1 MGAKPQPPTLA
12 EIVYEYL
19 GLFRRSAREVEFE
32 RAEKQFVQ
40 AVQRAQ
46 TVDDIR
52 AALALDIRSRQ
63 LPVQMK
69 SPAYERL
76 LSLCGRTPEL
86 LREYAQEMY
95 DYGPAFEHYADQ
107 LWEEAKRID
116 GKA

>member
-12 EIVYEYL
+12 EIVYHYL
-19 GLFRRSAREVEFE
+19 GLFRRSTREVEFE

-46 TVDDIR
+46 TAAEIR
-52 AALALDIRSRQ
+52 DALALDIRSRQ

-76 LSLCGRTPEL
+76 LSLSGRTPAL

-95 DYGPAFEHYADQ
+95 DFGPDFKHYADD
-107 LWEEAKRID
+107 LWEEAKHID

>member
-1 MGAKPQPPTLA
+1 MGAKPQAPTLA
-12 EIVYEYL
+12 EIVYHYL
-19 GLFRRSAREVEFE
+19 GLFRRSSREVEFE
-32 RAEKQFVQ
+32 RAQAQFVQ
-40 AVQRAQ
+40 AIQRTQ
-46 TVDDIR
+46 SVDEIR

-76 LSLCGRTPEL
+76 LSLSGRTPTL

-95 DYGPAFEHYADQ
+95 DFGPDFKHYADE
-107 LWEEAKRID
+107 LWEEAKYLD

>member
-1 MGAKPQPPTLA
+1 MGAKPTPPTLA
-12 EIVYEYL
+12 EIVYHYL
-19 GLFRRSAREVEFE
+19 GLFQRSARSAEFE

-46 TVDDIR
+46 SPDDIR
-52 AALALDIRSRQ
+52 SALALDLRSRR

-76 LSLCGRTPEL
+76 LALCGRTPDL

-95 DYGPAFEHYADQ
+95 DYGPDFQHYADT
-107 LWEEAKRID
+107 LWDEAKQMD
-116 GKA
+116 DKG

>member
-1 MGAKPQPPTLA
+1 MGVKPPTPTLA
-12 EIVYEYL
+12 EIVYHYL

-46 TVDDIR
+46 SPDEIR
-52 AALALDIRSRQ
+52 AALALDMRSRQ

-76 LSLCGRTPEL
+76 LSLSGRTPLL

-95 DYGPAFEHYADQ
+95 DFGPDFKHYADE
-107 LWEEAKRID
+107 LWEEAKHID